1 MDARLQNR
9 IQRYGWDKAAPYY
22 ERYWEDQLAPARRR
36 LLELAALQPGEHI
49 LDIAC
54 GTGLVTFPAADAVGS
69 SGSVTGVD
77 ISAAMVAHV
86 TAEAARRRLPN
97 IAAARTEAEALD
109 FPDARFDAVLCALG
123 LMYVPDPRR
132 ALAEMRR
139 VLRPGGRA
147 VVAVWGARNRC
158 GWAEIF
164 SIVEAR
170 VASEVCPMFF
180 QLGTGETLAVTMRA
194 AGFGDV
200 DADRLTTRLEYASGD
215 DACGAAF
222 AGGPVALA
230 YSRFDARTRQDA
242 HAEYLSS
249 IECYRAGAGYA
260 IDGEFVVASGI
271 R

>member
-22 ERYWEDQLAPARRR
+22 ERYREDQLAPARRR
-36 LLELAALQPGEHI
+36 LLELAALQPGQHV

-69 SGSVTGVD
+69 SGSVTGVG

-109 FPDARFDAVLCALG
+109 FPDSRFDAVLCALG

-139 VLRPGGRA
+139 VLQPGGRA
-147 VVAVWGARNRC
+147 VVAVWGAPQPARLGRDLSDC
-158 GWAEIF
+158 G
-164 SIVEAR
+164 SAR
-170 VASEVCPMFF
+170 RVRGLP
-180 QLGTGETLAVTMRA
+180 
-194 AGFGDV
+194 DV
-200 DADRLTTRLEYASGD
+200 LSARHWR
-215 DACGAAF
+215 DACGH
-222 AGGPVALA
+222 
-230 YSRFDARTRQDA
+230 DARGR
-242 HAEYLSS
+242 
-249 IECYRAGAGYA
+249 
-260 IDGEFVVASGI
+260 I
-271 R
+271 RRR